1 MRSLW
6 RRGLKTWPYLVASLA
21 FVISTGFATQYGME
35 RKPVPRFADAIE
47 VAAVPA
53 STDQTVFM
61 SPARIRHAF
70 SEMIA
75 SVNSVGAVFWPL
87 MTLLALLL
95 TLRLGAAIAGIGYD
109 CGRML
114 LWATALVIAGLHVP
128 GVA

>member
-6 RRGLKTWPYLVASLA
+6 KRGLRSWPYLAASLA

-35 RKPVPRFADAIE
+35 RQLIQTPPHAVDSVVIAGTADHTLFL
-47 VAAVPA
+47 P
-53 STDQTVFM
+53 
-61 SPARIRHAF
+61 PARVRQVF

-87 MTLLALLL
+87 MVLLALLL
-95 TLRLGAAIAGIGYD
+95 TLRVGAAISGIGYD

-114 LWATALVIAGLHVP
+114 VWATATVITALHVP

>member
-6 RRGLKTWPYLVASLA
+6 KRGLKTWPYLVASLA

-35 RKPVPRFADAIE
+35 RKSVSGFADVID
-47 VAAVPA
+47 VAAPPA
-53 STDQTVFM
+53 TTDQTVFM
-61 SPARIRHAF
+61 SPARVRHAV

-87 MTLLALLL
+87 MTLLSLLL

-114 LWATALVIAGLHVP
+114 VWATALVIAGLHVP

>member
-6 RRGLKTWPYLVASLA
+6 ERGLRTWPYLVASLA

-35 RKPVPRFADAIE
+35 HRSVQRSADAVE
-47 VAAVPA
+47 LAATPVAAE
-53 STDQTVFM
+53 QTVFM
-61 SPARIRHAF
+61 SPARVRHAF

-75 SVNSVGAVFWPL
+75 SVNSVRAVFWPL
-87 MTLLALLL
+87 MTLLVLLL

-114 LWATALVIAGLHVP
+114 IWATALVITGLHVP